1 MRENHHD
8 SGNPWLGPVVP
19 IPNSTREMLGVM
31 NLRGTVIPIIDL
43 ACKLGMEGTVPNER
57 SAIVVAEIHGMAVG
71 LVVDQV
77 SDILTVPFESLQP
90 VPDMNAG
97 AATDYSDGFIVQ
109 TTGMICF
116 LNLDRMFEGL
126 DAEPMIAA

>member
-1 MRENHHD
+1 
-8 SGNPWLGPVVP
+8 
-19 IPNSTREMLGVM
+19 
-31 NLRGTVIPIIDL
+31 
-43 ACKLGMEGTVPNER
+43 MEGTVPNER
-57 SAIVVAEIHGMAVG
+57 SAIVVAEIHGIAVG

-90 VPDMNAG
+90 VPDMNAR

-116 LNLDRMFEGL
+116 LNLDACSKVWTRS
-126 DAEPMIAA
+126 P